1 MIRLTFIFK
10 IKNMKTYTFLDD
22 EFLKLIMEQE
32 FAQTEKN
39 EKVIVNSDGQ
49 VNNNLNK
56 KEDKQ

>member
-1 MIRLTFIFK
+1 
-10 IKNMKTYTFLDD
+10 MKTYTFLDD